1 MSHLPRNFRPGESPG
16 EFCRAGFT
24 GLFDDR
30 LAIDLSAG
38 VTGPT
43 YLTDLIMD
51 TIEIPCPQCGIAL
64 KLRDRSLLGRKG
76 KCPKCAYV
84 FVLEEPEMV
93 QLELDEP
100 GRSGPDF
107 AQQPIA
113 AFKSP
118 AESEGAITRLK
129 GLKKPNVRQ
138 RQIGLVVGAVGLVAV
153 GSAVYFAM
161 TNAAPSKPGE
171 IQIVD
176 AENRV
181 DDDALT
187 APRQPTPTA
196 NTPQPVAPSKVEPI
210 ELHKLQDLAESAVQK
225 AKQDEDAGRAG
236 RVAPSKGEPIEL
248 HKLQDFA
255 ESAVQKAKQDEDAGR
270 AGRVEWTTISH
281 HVDVKKTDSLST
293 PFFGRISVKVRS
305 DSGKE
310 SWRTFW
316 YTYEESRWKAQY
328 VAISKE
334 GYVNKD
340 HELTE
345 ARNTTSSSPYNASNF
360 PGHAW
365 YEHFTIQ

>member
-236 RVAPSKGEPIEL
+236 RV
-248 HKLQDFA
+248 
-255 ESAVQKAKQDEDAGR
+255 
-270 AGRVEWTTISH
+270 EWTTISH